1 MLFHS
6 VVGASLKLKAGSSDE
21 WGRGSLVSALGFP
34 LPRSGNHFRSASG
47 GGAHRVASLT
57 RCDGRTRKV
66 CQHSSLFHSPRYS
79 FVLVLDHFHC
89 PRHNH
94 RKLCIS
100 LTSQLVRSHAMR
112 HAPFTG
118 ALTSSTVATTTRS
131 TFPFTFRKYPTSG
144 ERTANR
150 CCSTSLEN
158 SAKSSRFA
166 NNRP

>member
-1 MLFHS
+1 M
-6 VVGASLKLKAGSSDE
+6 
-21 WGRGSLVSALGFP
+21 
-34 LPRSGNHFRSASG
+34 SG
-47 GGAHRVASLT
+47 GAARWCRRWGF
-57 RCDGRTRKV
+57 RC
-66 CQHSSLFHSPRYS
+66 
-79 FVLVLDHFHC
+79 LVLGTTSGLLLAAVLIVWLHSQDVTDARERFVNTAPCSLSKIFICFFSDHFHC

-100 LTSQLVRSHAMR
+100 LTSQLVRNHAMR

-118 ALTSSTVATTTRS
+118 ALTSSTAATTTRS

-150 CCSTSLEN
+150 CCSTSRES
-158 SAKSSRFA
+158 SAKLSRFA